1 MSDDI
6 QKICRVLTLNSIA
19 PVGLKRLPADLFQIG
34 TDISDPDVIL
44 VRSHNMHDMEIPGSV
59 IAIGRAGA
67 GTNNIPVNKMSAR
80 GIPVFNTPGANANAV
95 KELVLAGMLMASRNL
110 IPALRFVD
118 TLEGDDQSF
127 NLQVEAGKKRFS
139 GLELPG
145 RTLGVIGLGKIG
157 RPVADAAIKLG
168 MKVLGYDPKI
178 TIDAAW
184 SLSAEVQRANQIED
198 LVRHS
203 NFISLHVPLNDSTR
217 HLINSSL
224 IAHMQKNTILL
235 NFSRNAVVDED
246 AVLAGIES
254 GIIKNYVCDFPDQK
268 LKQHPAVIALPH
280 LGASTREA
288 EENCAM
294 MIADQIMDYVT
305 HGNISYTVNFPDVV
319 MERGTPFRVA
329 VANANVPNLLG
340 QISTRMADIGLNI
353 HNMINKSRGEMAYTL
368 VDTDRAVPAEI
379 IEAIARITGVL
390 MVRYLPV
397 AVPAEPERV

>member
-1 MSDDI
+1 MPDTI
-6 QKICRVLTLNSIA
+6 QKISKVLTLNAISS
-19 PVGLKRLPADLFQIG
+19 VGLKRLPANLFQVGDSI
-34 TDISDPDVIL
+34 TDPDVIL
-44 VRSHNMHDMEIPGSV
+44 VRSHNMHDMEIPESV

-67 GTNNIPVNKMSAR
+67 GTNNIPINQMSAR

-110 IPALRFVD
+110 IPALRFVEA
-118 TLEGDDQSF
+118 LEGDDETF
-127 NLQVEAGKKRFS
+127 RVQVEAGKKQFS

-157 RPVADAAIKLG
+157 RPVADAALRLG

-184 SLSAEVQRANQIED
+184 SLSAEVQRATQLED

-203 NFISLHVPLNDSTR
+203 DFISLHVPLNDSTH
-217 HLINSSL
+217 HLINGPL
-224 IAHMQKNTILL
+224 ISRMRKNTILL

-246 AVLAGIES
+246 AVLAGIKS

-268 LKQHPAVIALPH
+268 LKQQPEVITLPH

-288 EENCAM
+288 EENCAK
-294 MIADQIMDYVT
+294 MIADQITDYVAN
-305 HGNISYTVNFPDVV
+305 GNISYTVNFPDVV
-319 MERGTPFRVA
+319 MERGSPFRVA

-340 QISTRMADIGLNI
+340 QISTRMAEIGLNI
-353 HNMINKSRGEMAYTL
+353 NNMINKSRGEMAYTL
-368 VDTDRAVPAEI
+368 VDTDRAVPPQI
-379 IEAIARITGVL
+379 LEAITQITGVL
-390 MVRYLPV
+390 MVRYLPILEPV
-397 AVPAEPERV
+397 EPERI

>member
-6 QKICRVLTLNSIA
+6 QKICKVLTLNSIA
-19 PVGLKRLPADLFQIG
+19 SVGLKRLPADLFQIG

>member
-1 MSDDI
+1 MPDDVREI
-6 QKICRVLTLNSIA
+6 TRILTLNSIA
-19 PVGLKRLPADLFQIG
+19 PVGLKRFPAHLFQAG
-34 TDISDPDVIL
+34 NDIRDPDVIL

-67 GTNNIPVNKMSAR
+67 GTNNIPVNQMSAR

-110 IPALRFVD
+110 IPALHFVE

-127 NLQVEAGKKRFS
+127 NLQVEAGKKQFS

-157 RPVADAAIKLG
+157 RQVADVGIRLG
-168 MKVLGYDPKI
+168 MKVFGFDPKI
-178 TIDAAW
+178 TIDSAW
-184 SLSAEVQRANQIED
+184 SLPAEVQKANQIED
-198 LVRHS
+198 LVRRS
-203 NFISLHVPLNDSTR
+203 QFISLHVPLNDSTR
-217 HLINSSL
+217 HLIDDAL
-224 IAHMQKNTILL
+224 IAGMQKNTVLL
-235 NFSRNAVVDED
+235 NFARDAIVDED
-246 AVLAGIES
+246 AVLAGIKN
-254 GIIKNYVCDFPDQK
+254 GTIKYYVCDFPSRK
-268 LKQHPAVIALPH
+268 LQQQQAVVTLPH

-294 MIADQIMDYVT
+294 MIADQITDYVM

-340 QISTRMADIGLNI
+340 QISTCMADIGLNI
-353 HNMINKSRGEMAYTL
+353 HNMVNKSRGEMAYTL
-368 VDTDRAVPAEI
+368 VDTDRAVPQETI
-379 IEAIARITGVL
+379 DAITRITGVL
-390 MVRYLPV
+390 MVRYLPLS
-397 AVPAEPERV
+397 ECSERV